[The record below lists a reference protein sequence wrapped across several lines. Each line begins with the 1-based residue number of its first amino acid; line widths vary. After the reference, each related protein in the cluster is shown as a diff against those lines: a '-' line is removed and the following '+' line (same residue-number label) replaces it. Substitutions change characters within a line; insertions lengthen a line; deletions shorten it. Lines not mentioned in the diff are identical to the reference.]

1 MQAPMRQIFWLLMT
15 AAMVWGQRREI
26 SVEELRDRIAGAWAG
41 QMIGVSYGAPTEF
54 RSNGKILEGDLPP
67 WNDRRVENSIQQD
80 DLYVDMTFMK
90 VLDEKGPD
98 ATTAD
103 YGGAF
108 KETQYSLWHANLA
121 ARRALRRGIP
131 AELTGTPRYNVHA
144 NDIDFQIEADFAGII
159 TPGMPRAGLEI
170 ASRAGRVMNYGDG
183 LLGGYFVTCMYSA
196 AYFEKDPVKVVEAGL
211 ACLPRN
217 SGYYRIISDTL
228 AAYRAKPGDWKA
240 AWQMLQNKWDQND
253 VCPEGAL
260 RPFNIDA
267 TLNGAYIALGLL
279 FGDGDF
285 FRTMD
290 ISTRAGQDSDCNPA
304 SACGVLGAMRGC
316 KGLPDEWK
324 RGIPAI
330 AQRKFAYTDY
340 SFETIIESS
349 VRLASAIAVKRGG
362 EQRPG
367 SLLIRTEA
375 PVAKPIP
382 LWNDYGRAVERI
394 PVSDAR
400 WKWSGTWKN
409 YGSDAKLSDS
419 PGAEAQVQFE
429 GTGFIVAGWY
439 LPAGGKAE
447 LWIDGK
453 KAEDFD
459 ANSDEVGRK
468 SRETYGHRF
477 DLKPGPHTIAVKV
490 LGQPF
495 RAEGAEVAIQD
506 LVVFRK

>member
-1 MQAPMRQIFWLLMT
+1 MRRIVWLLMT

-54 RSNGKILEGDLPP
+54 KSNGKILEGDLPP

-103 YGGAF
+103 YGAAF

-131 AELTGTPRYNVHA
+131 AELTGTPKYNVHA

-170 ASRAGRVMNYGDG
+170 ASRAGKVMNYGDG

-211 ACLPRN
+211 SCLPRN
-217 SGYYRIISDTL
+217 SSYYRIINDTL
-228 AAYRAKPGDWKA
+228 TAYRAKPGDWKA

-304 SACGVLGAMRGC
+304 SACGILGAMRGYR
-316 KGLPDEWK
+316 GLPEEWK

-340 SFETIIESS
+340 SFDTIVDSS
-349 VRLASAIAVKRGG
+349 VKLASAIAVKRGG
-362 EQRPG
+362 QQRSG

-382 LWNDYGRAVERI
+382 LWNDYGRVVERI
-394 PVSDAR
+394 AVSDPR
-400 WKWSGTWKN
+400 WKWSGAWKD
-409 YGSDAKLSDS
+409 YGSDAKLADS
-419 PGAEAQVQFE
+419 PNAEAQIQFE

-439 LPAGGKAE
+439 LPTGGKAE

-459 ANSDEVGRK
+459 ANSDERGRK

-477 DLKPGPHTIAVKV
+477 DLKPGPHTVAVKV

-495 RAEGAEVAIQD
+495 QAEGAEVAIQD